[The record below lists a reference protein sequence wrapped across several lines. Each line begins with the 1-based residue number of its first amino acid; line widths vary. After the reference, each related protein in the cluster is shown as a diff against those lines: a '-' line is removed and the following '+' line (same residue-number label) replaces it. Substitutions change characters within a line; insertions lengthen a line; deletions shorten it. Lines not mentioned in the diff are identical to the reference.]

1 MKIAIFG
8 LGYVGLSNAVLLAQH
23 NEVVAVDISA
33 ERVAMLNDRKS
44 PIIDAELEEFL
55 ANRPL
60 TLTATLDAKEA
71 LAGADYVLVATPT
84 NYDVD
89 TNKFDT
95 STVEDVVRTATEHAP
110 EATIVIKSTIP
121 VGFRP
126 VLTPE
131 GKRSSVLRLDA
142 GPRAG
147 YHRGRTG
154 LGAQVPSRAV
164 SQYYSERPRAP

>member
-23 NEVVAVDISA
+23 NEVMAVDISA

-60 TLTATLDAKEA
+60 MLKATLDAKEA

-110 EATIVIKSTIP
+110 EHSALFLCAFVL
-121 VGFRP
+121 GFLFLGQRP
-126 VLTPE
+126 
-131 GKRSSVLRLDA
+131 
-142 GPRAG
+142 
-147 YHRGRTG
+147 
-154 LGAQVPSRAV
+154 
-164 SQYYSERPRAP
+164 